1 MVTMKLSYLD
11 LYLYCYLW
19 WDLVICGFMFQI
31 NEEAKKFSSQTGLR
45 VVVAYGGTPIY
56 DQVGAAFFHGFYF
69 SEQTLFCCPFV
80 QSSLIF
86 KQFRCSVSVEVEQSL
101 ENSTYNICQRSF
113 YLEFLCGTQK

>member
-1 MVTMKLSYLD
+1 M
-11 LYLYCYLW
+11 
-19 WDLVICGFMFQI
+19 ICGFMFQI

-45 VVVAYGGTPIY
+45 VVVAYGGTPMY
-56 DQVGAAFFHGFYF
+56 DQVGAAFFMVSIF

-101 ENSTYNICQRSF
+101 ENLTYNICQRSF